1 VGDWAD
7 GKARDWL
14 EHHMTGDDDSDYVS
28 LAAMLREVEWDALAR
43 GGSDRHDLAQ
53 AAQERM
59 RLELVRMDGLARER
73 KAEVERLR
81 EVVDAELAY
90 RHTVEAQVIGLSAQ
104 ANQLEIEAGTAQNAL
119 LQIDHETRSASDVTV
134 LRLGSI
140 ARAAL
145 EQSK

>member
-1 VGDWAD
+1 
-7 GKARDWL
+7 
-14 EHHMTGDDDSDYVS
+14 VS
-28 LAAMLREVEWDALAR
+28 EEQGYPTLDVVFAELAR
-43 GGSDRHDLAQ
+43 EQERSKALEADAQ

-140 ARAAL
+140 ARAVL